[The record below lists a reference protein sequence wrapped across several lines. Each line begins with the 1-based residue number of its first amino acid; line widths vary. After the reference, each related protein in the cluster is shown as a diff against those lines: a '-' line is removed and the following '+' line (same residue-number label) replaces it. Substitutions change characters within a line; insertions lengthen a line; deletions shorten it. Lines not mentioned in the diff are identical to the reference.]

1 MDNWK
6 EDIKKFF
13 AAKGINSFGDLF
25 IGNTVIWVIYVVL
38 SVISI
43 VAVYSSSGLIVLK
56 NHSSLSIFIKQLS
69 ILFGGFITVI
79 LTSQLVFRYKPGVL
93 KKLSPFFYVVAIIGL
108 CMTFFSAFSAE
119 INGANR
125 WISIFGVT
133 IQPSEFAKVAL
144 VLLIARIFDKNEENV
159 TDKNK
164 VLYPMLGC
172 AGLMA
177 GIILISNFST
187 ALFIA
192 TITFVMMLL
201 GGIPFRQIS
210 ALIGVGLIGA
220 AIMGGIILKKPDIF
234 PRGKTWQTRLITYAP
249 FLAEYTDSYVVGDGE
264 NTQSTKPTGDNYQI
278 TQSKI
283 AIAKGFP
290 FGKGPGGSE
299 QRFKLSQAYCDFIYA
314 IIIEETGWLGT
325 IAILAIFFWLSVQ
338 ALIIARKIQH
348 TFDTLVVLGLS
359 FVMTFQAFI
368 HMMVVVELFPVTGQT
383 LPVISAGGTSLLFI
397 SMQFGIILGMSKY
410 AETKAAERKESEKKT
425 KVEQTNN

>member
-1 MDNWK
+1 MDNFK

-13 AAKGINSFGDLF
+13 AGKGINTFSDLF
-25 IGNTVIWVIYVVL
+25 IGNKVIWLIYGIL
-38 SVISI
+38 SLISI
-43 VAVYSSSGLIVLK
+43 VAVYSSSGILVIKSNNASSIFFKQLGFLLLGGLIVIAVSQIVYRFKPGILK
-56 NHSSLSIFIKQLS
+56 NFAPVLY
-69 ILFGGFITVI
+69 VI
-79 LTSQLVFRYKPGVL
+79 
-93 KKLSPFFYVVAIIGL
+93 AIIGL
-108 CMTFFSAFSAE
+108 IMTFFSAFSAE

-144 VLLIARIFDKNEENV
+144 VLLIARIFDRNEENV
-159 TDKNK
+159 GDKNK
-164 VLYPMLGC
+164 VLYQILLW

-177 GIILISNFST
+177 VIILISNFST

-192 TITFVMMLL
+192 TITFVMMIL
-201 GGIPFRQIS
+201 GGIPFKQIC
-210 ALIGVGLIGA
+210 AVIGIGFIGV
-220 AIMGGIILKKPDIF
+220 AIMGGIILQKPDIF

-249 FLAEYTDSYVVGDGE
+249 FLANYTSDNSAQNGDG
-264 NTQSTKPTGDNYQI
+264 SKAKPTGDDYQI

-283 AIAKGFP
+283 AIVKGFP
-290 FGKGPGGSE
+290 FGKGPGRSE

-325 IAILAIFFWLSVQ
+325 VFILIIFIWLSLQ
-338 ALIIARKIQH
+338 ALVVAKKLQH

-410 AETKAAERKESEKKT
+410 AEVKAAEKTNKEEKQK
-425 KVEQTNN
+425 K

>member
-1 MDNWK
+1 MDNFK
-6 EDIKKFF
+6 EDIKNFLST
-13 AAKGINSFGDLF
+13 KGINSFGDLF
-25 IGNTVIWVIYVVL
+25 IGNKVIWLIYGIL
-38 SVISI
+38 SLISI
-43 VAVYSSSGLIVLK
+43 VAVYSSSGILVLK
-56 NHSSLSIFIKQLS
+56 SHNSSSIFFKQLFY
-69 ILFGGFITVI
+69 LLVGGLVVI
-79 LTSQLVFRYKPGVL
+79 GISQLVYRLKPGFL
-93 KKLSPFFYVVAIIGL
+93 KNIAPALYGIAIIGL
-108 CMTFFSAFSAE
+108 IMTFFSAFSAE

-125 WISIFGVT
+125 WISILGIT

-144 VLLIARIFDKNEENV
+144 VLLIARIFDKNEDNV
-159 TDKNK
+159 GDKHK
-164 VLYPMLGC
+164 VLYQILLW

-177 GIILISNFST
+177 GIILWSNFST

-192 TITFVMMLL
+192 TITFVMMIL
-201 GGIPFRQIS
+201 GRIPFKQIL
-210 ALIGVGLIGA
+210 AIIGIGVVGA
-220 AIMGGIILKKPDIF
+220 GIMAGIILQKPDLF

-249 FLAEYTDSYVVGDGE
+249 FLANYTSDSYVVDGE
-264 NTQSTKPTGDNYQI
+264 STKTKPTGDNYQI

-314 IIIEETGWLGT
+314 IIIEETGWFGT
-325 IAILAIFFWLSVQ
+325 IFILVIYFWLSVQ
-338 ALIIARKIQH
+338 ALLIARKITH
-348 TFDTLVVLGLS
+348 TFDTLVVLGLT

-410 AETKAAERKESEKKT
+410 AEEKAIKQNDSNNKN
-425 KVEQTNN
+425 KVEQTNI